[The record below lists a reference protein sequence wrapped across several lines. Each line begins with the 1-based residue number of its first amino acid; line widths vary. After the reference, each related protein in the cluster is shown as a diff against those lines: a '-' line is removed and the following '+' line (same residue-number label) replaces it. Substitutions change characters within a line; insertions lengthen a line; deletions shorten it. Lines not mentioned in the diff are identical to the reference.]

1 MRCRN
6 IDKAKKQ
13 YTQIRNEVNK
23 SLKLA
28 RKSYYEGRFNQ
39 AESSKD
45 YWRVFKEFKGN
56 SNTIT
61 SNSIVVSEDCRN
73 MSLCNY
79 ILNFFGEKI
88 RNIKSSIRGIASGTN
103 PNFLTHKIMKD
114 KSDVP
119 VFELRAPTISE
130 TRKAIMK
137 LKDGSEGPDGI
148 SSTLLKIAC
157 TNFKFLKT
165 VHFLFY
171 VSIITNK
178 TADVWKISQI
188 RALYKGNHKNPNSV
202 SNYRPVSPV

>member
-1 MRCRN
+1 
-6 IDKAKKQ
+6 
-13 YTQIRNEVNK
+13 
-23 SLKLA
+23 
-28 RKSYYEGRFNQ
+28 
-39 AESSKD
+39 
-45 YWRVFKEFKGN
+45 
-56 SNTIT
+56 
-61 SNSIVVSEDCRN
+61 

-79 ILNFFGEKI
+79 ILNFFVEKI
-88 RNIKSSIRGIASGTN
+88 RKIKSSIRGIASGTN

-165 VHFLFY
+165 VHFLFC

-178 TADVWKISQI
+178 TAEVWKISQI

-202 SNYRPVSPV
+202 SNYRPISSVSVLSKALEDIVSSQLKDHFEKHAIITQNSFGYRNSHSTITLLTSMATNSS